1 MFRFKEEYKIN
12 NNNNNVGTII
22 IYNMCI
28 KDKEFDTLDEDY
40 IPKRLYRKK
49 LNLKIKKGLKK

>member
-12 NNNNNVGTII
+12 DNNNAIGILT